1 MFAKQYS
8 HRLPSSYDMGIIRE
22 RAAQRGPRWD
32 ATEGLGFKAFVVRE
46 RGRYGATANVYAAVY
61 LWLDLAQTADFFM
74 GSRFQAVID
83 DFGRPQVET
92 WLPLDARKGPAQ
104 QALALYRDEQ
114 PIGEHENRAELRA
127 AHAAQNRRIAEQD
140 DTVAVVSALDT
151 VNWRLIRLT
160 LSAAAPV
167 ETAGRTVY
175 EVLHLARPGIARLP

>member
-1 MFAKQYS
+1 MLAKQYS
-8 HRLPSSYDMGIIRE
+8 HRLPSSYDMRMIRE
-22 RAAQRGPRWD
+22 RAAQRGPLWD

-46 RGRYGATANVYAAVY
+46 RGRYGATANVYSAVY

-83 DFGRPQVET
+83 DFGRPQVEA

-127 AHAAQNRRIAEQD
+127 AQNRRIAEQD
-140 DTVAVVSALDT
+140 DTVLVVSALDIAY
-151 VNWRLIRLT
+151 WRLIRLT
-160 LSAAAPV
+160 LSSAAPV
-167 ETAGRTVY
+167 EMAGRTVY
-175 EVLHLARPGIARLP
+175 EVLHLARPGLARLA